1 MKTQINEIKRM
12 QQLAGVLNESHP
24 NLQENKMGL
33 NYNEIEELLNDIL
46 EDYLDG
52 VAGDADED
60 GNIDAGDGTGLYP
73 TKESLISDFIIFIES
88 SKDFYKN

>member
-1 MKTQINEIKRM
+1 M
-12 QQLAGVLNESHP
+12 QKLAGVLNESQP

-52 VAGDADED
+52 VASDADED

-73 TKESLISDFIIFIES
+73 TKEDLISDFIIFIES
-88 SKDFYKN
+88 TKDFYKN